1 MYVIGFLLWRPVIA
15 TAALWGMF
23 DIALSTFVQPVA
35 QPEISEE
42 SNNEQDND
50 YSAATVTAHA
60 IRPTREGVIRKG

>member
-1 MYVIGFLLWRPVIA
+1 
-15 TAALWGMF
+15 MF